1 MNKLVNSDVLRCEM
15 EKQRRKFLSQLTSQL
30 AGIGSLA
37 AAPVLT
43 KAASSY
49 TQVENIRISREP
61 NKTRLVFDLDDSVE
75 YSLFSMHK
83 PERLVIDLKQTRLM
97 NAGVLEEL
105 HSPQLKGIRTGV
117 RKMHDLRV
125 VLDLKSRTTPN
136 SFLLEPKG
144 NNGYRLVIDV
154 KEPAGS
160 RKRKVA
166 KKQNL
171 RDVIVAIDAGH
182 GGNDPGATGR
192 LGTHEKNVTLQIAKR
207 LKKEIDRTKGMR
219 AELIRRSD
227 RFMRLRE
234 RIKRA
239 HELDADLMISVHAD
253 SFPDVRARG
262 ASVYALSVS
271 GATSESARLL
281 AEKEN
286 KVDLLFGDV
295 DLNHKDKMV
304 RQVLL
309 DLSLTGTIESSLD
322 IGDEVL
328 KELGRVGRVHKK
340 KVQQAGFAVLKAPN
354 IPAILLETAFI
365 SNPKE
370 ERKLRSSAHQNK
382 LATAILR
389 GVNDYFSRKAP
400 PGTWLSEAQEHYT
413 IKRGDTLAQI
423 SDKYS
428 LPVSHLRTRNS
439 LRSDELRV
447 GKKLY
452 IPVS

>member
-1 MNKLVNSDVLRCEM
+1 M

-30 AGIGSLA
+30 ASVGALA
-37 AAPVLT
+37 AAPVLGQ
-43 KAASSY
+43 AANAY

-61 NKTRLVFDLDDSVE
+61 NKTRLVFDLNGSVD

-83 PERLVIDLKQTRLM
+83 PERLVIDLKKTRLM
-97 NAGVLEEL
+97 HAGVIEEM
-105 HSPQLKGIRTGV
+105 HSTQLKGIRTGV
-117 RKMHDLRV
+117 RNLHDLRI

-144 NNGYRLVIDV
+144 ENGYRLVIDV
-154 KEPAGS
+154 KEPIAG
-160 RKRKVA
+160 RKKTAA
-166 KKQNL
+166 KKKKL
-171 RDVIVAIDAGH
+171 RDVVVAIDAGH

-192 LGTHEKNVTLQIAKR
+192 LGTHEKTVTLQIAKR
-207 LKKEIDRTKGMR
+207 LKKEIDATKGMR
-219 AELIRRSD
+219 GELIRRSD

-295 DLNHKDKMV
+295 DLNHQDEMV

-370 ERKLRSSAHQNK
+370 ERKLRSRAHQNK
-382 LATAILR
+382 MAKAILR
-389 GVNDYFSRKAP
+389 GVNDYFARKAP

-413 IKRGDTLAQI
+413 IKKGDTLAEI
-423 SDKYS
+423 SNKFGM
-428 LPVSHLRTRNS
+428 PVSHLRTRNS
-439 LRSDELRV
+439 LRSDNLRV
-447 GKKLY
+447 GKKLF

>member
-1 MNKLVNSDVLRCEM
+1 M
-15 EKQRRKFLSQLTSQL
+15 EKQRRKFLSQITGQL
-30 AGIGSLA
+30 AGIGTLA

-43 KAASSY
+43 QAASSY

-154 KEPAGS
+154 KDPAGS
-160 RKRKVA
+160 RKRDVV

-171 RDVIVAIDAGH
+171 RDVVVAIDAGH

-207 LKKEIDRTKGMR
+207 LKKVIDGTKGMR

-286 KVDLLFGDV
+286 KVDMLFGDV
-295 DLNHKDKMV
+295 DLNHKDEMV

-370 ERKLRSSAHQNK
+370 ERKLRSTAHQNK
-382 LATAILR
+382 LASAILR

>member
-1 MNKLVNSDVLRCEM
+1 M

-37 AAPVLT
+37 AVPVLT

-75 YSLFSMHK
+75 YSLFTMHK

-117 RKMHDLRV
+117 RKMHDLRI

-160 RKRKVA
+160 RKREVA

-171 RDVIVAIDAGH
+171 RDVVVAIDAGH

-192 LGTHEKNVTLQIAKR
+192 LGTHEKTVTLQIAKR

-219 AELIRRSD
+219 GELIRRSD
-227 RFMRLRE
+227 RFMRLRD

-253 SFPDVRARG
+253 SFPDSRARG

-328 KELGRVGRVHKK
+328 KELGRVRRVHKK

-370 ERKLRSSAHQNK
+370 ERKLRSRAHQNK

-423 SDKYS
+423 SDRYS

-439 LRSDELRV
+439 LRSDELHV

>member
-1 MNKLVNSDVLRCEM
+1 MK
-15 EKQRRKFLSQLTSQL
+15 KQRRQFLSQLTSRI
-30 AGIGSLA
+30 AGLGVMA
-37 AAPVLT
+37 AAPVLSH
-43 KAASSY
+43 AANSHIS
-49 TQVENIRISREP
+49 VKNIRISREP
-61 NKTRLVFDLDDSVE
+61 NKTRLVFDLDGPVE
-75 YSLFSMHK
+75 HSLFSLHK
-83 PERLVIDLKQTRLM
+83 PERLVLDLKQTRLLDS
-97 NAGVLEEL
+97 GSLESL
-105 HSPQLKGIRTGV
+105 HSRQLKSIRIGV
-117 RKMHDLRV
+117 RNTHDLRV

-144 NNGYRLVIDV
+144 NNGHRLVIDV
-154 KEPAGS
+154 KEQIS
-160 RKRKVA
+160 SSQKRDVA
-166 KKQNL
+166 QKKAL
-171 RDVIVAIDAGH
+171 RDVVVAIDAGH
-182 GGNDPGATGR
+182 GGNDPGATGS
-192 LGTHEKNVTLQIAKR
+192 LGTHEKNVTLQIARR
-207 LKKEIDRTKGMR
+207 LKKEIDSTKGMR
-219 AELIRRSD
+219 GELIRSKD
-227 RFMRLRE
+227 RFMHLRN
-234 RIKRA
+234 RIKKA
-239 HELDADLMISVHAD
+239 HELDADLMISIHAD
-253 SFPDVRARG
+253 SFPDARARG

-295 DLNHKDKMV
+295 DLNHQDKMV

-340 KVQQAGFAVLKAPN
+340 RVQQAGFAVLKAPN

-370 ERKLRSSAHQNK
+370 ERKLRSTAHQNK
-382 LATAILR
+382 LAKAILR

-400 PGTWLSEAQEHYT
+400 PGTWLSESQDHYV
-413 IKRGDTLAQI
+413 IKKGDTLAEI

-439 LRSDELRV
+439 LRGDNLRV
-447 GKKLY
+447 GAKLY
-452 IPVS
+452 IPAG

>member
-1 MNKLVNSDVLRCEM
+1 M
-15 EKQRRKFLSQLTSQL
+15 ENQRRKFLSQLTCQL
-30 AGIGSLA
+30 AGMGTLA
-37 AAPVLT
+37 AAPALSQAAVPYT
-43 KAASSY
+43 K
-49 TQVENIRISREP
+49 VENIRISREP
-61 NKTRLVFDLDDSVE
+61 SKTRLVFDLNDSVE

-83 PERLVIDLKQTRLM
+83 PERLVIDLKKTRLM
-97 NAGVLEEL
+97 HAGVLEEL

-117 RKMHDLRV
+117 RNLHDLRI

-144 NNGYRLVIDV
+144 ENGYRLVIDV
-154 KEPAGS
+154 KEPVSGHKKTA
-160 RKRKVA
+160 A
-166 KKQNL
+166 KNKKL
-171 RDVIVAIDAGH
+171 RDIVVAIDAGH

-192 LGTHEKNVTLQIAKR
+192 LGTHEKTVTLQIAKR
-207 LKKEIDRTKGMR
+207 LKREVDATKGMR
-219 AELIRRSD
+219 GELIRRSD

-295 DLNHKDKMV
+295 DLNHQDKMV

-340 KVQQAGFAVLKAPN
+340 RVQQAGFAVLKAPN

-370 ERKLRSSAHQNK
+370 ERKLRSRAHQNK
-382 LATAILR
+382 MAKAILR
-389 GVNDYFSRKAP
+389 GVNDYFARKAP

-413 IKRGDTLAQI
+413 VKKGDTLAEI
-423 SDKYS
+423 SNKFGT
-428 LPVSHLRTRNS
+428 PVSHLRTRNS
-439 LRSDELRV
+439 LRSDNLRV
-447 GKKLY
+447 GKKLF

>member
-1 MNKLVNSDVLRCEM
+1 M
-15 EKQRRKFLSQLTSQL
+15 EKQRRQFLSQLTGQL

-37 AAPVLT
+37 AAPVLSR
-43 KAASSY
+43 AADSY
-49 TQVENIRISREP
+49 TKVENIRMSREP
-61 NKTRLVFDLDDSVE
+61 NKTRLVFDLNGSVD

-83 PERLVIDLKQTRLM
+83 PERLVIDIKQTRLM
-97 NAGVLEEL
+97 HAGVLEEL

-117 RKMHDLRV
+117 RNLHDLRI

-144 NNGYRLVIDV
+144 QNGYRLVIDV
-154 KEPAGS
+154 KEAGGT
-160 RKRKVA
+160 RQKQVA
-166 KKQNL
+166 KKKKL
-171 RDVIVAIDAGH
+171 RDVVVAIDAGH

-192 LGTHEKNVTLQIAKR
+192 LGTHEKIVTLQIAKR
-207 LKKEIDRTKGMR
+207 LKKEIDATKGMR
-219 AELIRRSD
+219 GELIRRSD

-239 HELDADLMISVHAD
+239 HELNADLMISVHAD

-295 DLNHKDKMV
+295 DLNHQDEMV

-370 ERKLRSSAHQNK
+370 ERKLRSRAHQNK
-382 LATAILR
+382 MAKAILR
-389 GVNDYFSRKAP
+389 GVNDYFARKAP
-400 PGTWLSEAQEHYT
+400 PGTWLSEALEHYT
-413 IKRGDTLAQI
+413 VKKGDTLAQL
-423 SDKYS
+423 SDRFGM
-428 LPVSHLRTRNS
+428 PVSHLRTRNS
-439 LRSDELRV
+439 LRSDDLRI

>member
-1 MNKLVNSDVLRCEM
+1 MK
-15 EKQRRKFLSQLTSQL
+15 KQRRQFLSQLTSHI
-30 AGIGSLA
+30 AGIGALA
-37 AAPVLT
+37 SVPALSR
-43 KAASSY
+43 AASSHIN
-49 TQVENIRISREP
+49 VKNIRISREP
-61 NKTRLVFDLDDSVE
+61 DKTRLVFDLDGPVDH
-75 YSLFSMHK
+75 SLFSLHK

-97 NAGVLEEL
+97 NVSVLEDL
-105 HSPQLKGIRTGV
+105 HSQQLKSIRTGV
-117 RKMHDLRV
+117 RNGDDLRV
-125 VLDLKSRTTPN
+125 VLDLNSRTAPS

-144 NNGYRLVIDV
+144 KNGHRLVIDV
-154 KEPAGS
+154 KEQQFAS
-160 RKRKVA
+160 
-166 KKQNL
+166 KKTAEPKKHKL
-171 RDVIVAIDAGH
+171 RDVVVAIDAGH

-192 LGTHEKNVTLQIAKR
+192 LGTYEKDVTLQIARR
-207 LKKEIDRTKGMR
+207 LKKEIDGTKGMR
-219 AELIRRSD
+219 GELIRSKD

-234 RIKRA
+234 RIKKA
-239 HELDADLMISVHAD
+239 HEINADLMISVHAD
-253 SFPDVRARG
+253 SFPDARARG

-295 DLNHKDKMV
+295 DINHQDAMV
-304 RQVLL
+304 KQVLL

-370 ERKLRSSAHQNK
+370 ERKLRSSSHQNK
-382 LATAILR
+382 LSKAILR

-400 PGTWLSEAQEHYT
+400 PGTWLAEAQEQYI
-413 IKRGDTLAQI
+413 IKKGDTLAKI
-423 SDKYS
+423 SDRYGM
-428 LPVSHLRTRNS
+428 PVSHLRTRNS
-439 LRSDELRV
+439 LRSDELLEGAR
-447 GKKLY
+447 LY

>member
-1 MNKLVNSDVLRCEM
+1 M

-30 AGIGSLA
+30 AGVGALA
-37 AAPVLT
+37 AAPVLSQAAGKYT
-43 KAASSY
+43 KV
-49 TQVENIRISREP
+49 QNIRISREP
-61 NKTRLVFDLDDSVE
+61 NKTRLVFDLSGSVD

-97 NAGVLEEL
+97 DAGAIEEL

-117 RKMHDLRV
+117 RKLHDLRI

-136 SFLLEPKG
+136 SFLLEPKNG
-144 NNGYRLVIDV
+144 NGYRLVIDV
-154 KEPAGS
+154 KEPVSGRAKDIA
-160 RKRKVA
+160 RKR
-166 KKQNL
+166 NP

-207 LKKEIDRTKGMR
+207 LKKVIDATKGMNGQ
-219 AELIRRSD
+219 LIRRSD
-227 RFMRLRE
+227 RFMHLRD

-239 HELDADLMISVHAD
+239 HELDA
-253 SFPDVRARG
+253 
-262 ASVYALSVS
+262 
-271 GATSESARLL
+271 ERLL

-286 KVDLLFGDV
+286 KVDMLFGDV
-295 DLNHKDKMV
+295 NLNHKDKMV

-365 SNPKE
+365 SNPRE
-370 ERKLRSSAHQNK
+370 ERKLRNSAHQSK
-382 LATAILR
+382 VAKAILR
-389 GVNDYFSRKAP
+389 GVNDYFARKAP

-413 IKRGDTLAQI
+413 VKKGDTLAQI
-423 SDKYS
+423 SDKFGM
-428 LPVSHLRTRNS
+428 PVSHLRTRNS
-439 LRSDELRV
+439 LRSDQLRV

>member
-1 MNKLVNSDVLRCEM
+1 MQ
-15 EKQRRKFLSQLTSQL
+15 KQRRKFLSQLTTQL
-30 AGIGSLA
+30 ASIGTLA
-37 AAPVLT
+37 ATPLLSQ
-43 KAASSY
+43 AAKSY

-61 NKTRLVFDLDDSVE
+61 NKTRLVFDLDGSVD
-75 YSLFSMHK
+75 YSLFTMHK

-97 NAGVLEEL
+97 HAGVLEEL
-105 HSPQLKGIRTGV
+105 HSRQLKGIRSGV
-117 RKMHDLRV
+117 RKLHDLRI

-144 NNGYRLVIDV
+144 TNGYRLVIDV
-154 KEPAGS
+154 KEQ
-160 RKRKVA
+160 KVVA
-166 KKQNL
+166 SKQLVNKKQL
-171 RDVIVAIDAGH
+171 RDVVVAIDAGH

-192 LGTHEKNVTLQIAKR
+192 NGTREKDITLQIARR
-207 LKKEIDRTKGMR
+207 LKRTIDATKGMKG
-219 AELIRRSD
+219 ELVRSSD
-227 RFMRLRE
+227 RFMRLRD

-239 HELDADLMISVHAD
+239 HQVDADLMISIHAD
-253 SFPDVRARG
+253 SFPDARARG

-382 LATAILR
+382 LAKAILR

-400 PGTWLSEAQEHYT
+400 PGTWLSEAQQHYT
-413 IKRGDTLAQI
+413 VKPGDTLAAI
-423 SDKYS
+423 SHRFK
-428 LPVSHLRTRNS
+428 LPVAHLRTRNA
-439 LRSDELRV
+439 LRSDALRV
-447 GKKLY
+447 GKKLF

>member
-15 EKQRRKFLSQLTSQL
+15 EKQRRKFLSQLTGQL

-160 RKRKVA
+160 KKREVA

-171 RDVIVAIDAGH
+171 RDVVVAIDAGH

-207 LKKEIDRTKGMR
+207 LKKVIDGTKGMR

-382 LATAILR
+382 LASAILR

-439 LRSDELRV
+439 LRSDDLRV

>member
-1 MNKLVNSDVLRCEM
+1 M
-15 EKQRRKFLSQLTSQL
+15 EKQRRQFLTQLSSRL
-30 AGIGSLA
+30 AGLGSLA
-37 AAPVLT
+37 AAPILSRAATSATDGHT
-43 KAASSY
+43 K
-49 TQVENIRISREP
+49 VENIRISREP
-61 NKTRLVFDLDDSVE
+61 NKTRLVFDLSGTVKH
-75 YSLFSMHK
+75 SLFALHN
-83 PERLVIDLKQTRLM
+83 PERLVIDLKKTGLM

-105 HSPQLKGIRTGV
+105 HSEQLKGIRTGV
-117 RKMHDLRV
+117 RNTHDLRI
-125 VLDLKSRTTPN
+125 VLDLKSRANPS

-144 NNGYRLVIDV
+144 ANGYRLVIDV
-154 KEPAGS
+154 TEQSAKP
-160 RKRKVA
+160 RKPLV
-166 KKQNL
+166 KKKKNL

-192 LGTHEKNVTLQIAKR
+192 LGTHEKNITLQIARR
-207 LKKEIDRTKGMR
+207 LKKIVDGTRGMK
-219 AELIRRSD
+219 AELIRSSD

-239 HELDADLMISVHAD
+239 HELDADLMISIHAD
-253 SFPDVRARG
+253 SFPDKRARG

-286 KVDLLFGDV
+286 KVDMLFGDV
-295 DLNHKDKMV
+295 DLNHPDQMV

-382 LATAILR
+382 LAKAILR
-389 GVNDYFSRKAP
+389 GANDYFARKAP
-400 PGTWLSEAQEHYT
+400 PGTWLSESQAHYVV
-413 IKRGDTLAQI
+413 KKGDTLAAI
-423 SDKYS
+423 GDHYR
-428 LPVSHLRTRNS
+428 LPVSHIRTRNS
-439 LRSDELRV
+439 LRTDQLRV
-447 GKKLY
+447 GSKLY
-452 IPVS
+452 IPMS

>member
-1 MNKLVNSDVLRCEM
+1 MQ
-15 EKQRRKFLSQLTSQL
+15 KQRRKFLSQLTSQL
-30 AGIGSLA
+30 AGMGALA
-37 AAPVLT
+37 AAPVISQ
-43 KAASSY
+43 AASSY
-49 TQVENIRISREP
+49 TKVENIRMSREP

-97 NAGVLEEL
+97 HAGVLEEL

-117 RKMHDLRV
+117 RKLHDLRI

-144 NNGYRLVIDV
+144 ENGYRLVIDV
-154 KEPAGS
+154 KEPLS
-160 RKRKVA
+160 LRKKDLA
-166 KKQNL
+166 KNKKL
-171 RDVIVAIDAGH
+171 RDVVVAIDAGH

-192 LGTHEKNVTLQIAKR
+192 LGTHEKTVTLQIAKR
-207 LKKEIDRTKGMR
+207 LKKEIDATKGMR

-253 SFPDVRARG
+253 SFPDARARG

-271 GATSESARLL
+271 GASSESARLL

-295 DLNHKDKMV
+295 NLNHQDKMV

-370 ERKLRSSAHQNK
+370 ERKLRSSAHQSK
-382 LATAILR
+382 MAKAILR
-389 GVNDYFSRKAP
+389 GVNDYFARKAP

-413 IKRGDTLAQI
+413 IKKGDTLAQI
-423 SDKYS
+423 SNKFGM
-428 LPVSHLRTRNS
+428 PVSHLRTRNS
-439 LRSDELRV
+439 LRSDTLRV
-447 GKKLY
+447 GKKIY

>member
-1 MNKLVNSDVLRCEM
+1 M
-15 EKQRRKFLSQLTSQL
+15 EKQRRKFLSQITSHL
-30 AGIGSLA
+30 AGAGALA
-37 AAPVLT
+37 AAPTIVQ
-43 KAASSY
+43 AASSH
-49 TQVENIRISREP
+49 VNVKNIRMSREP
-61 NKTRLVFDLDDSVE
+61 DKTRLVFDLDGSVSH
-75 YSLFSMHK
+75 SLFTLHK
-83 PERLVIDLKQTRLM
+83 PERLVIDLKRTRLM
-97 NAGVLEEL
+97 DAGDLEDM
-105 HSPQLKGIRTGV
+105 HSPQLKGIRSGV
-117 RKMHDLRV
+117 RNTNDLRV
-125 VLDLKSRTTPN
+125 VLDLTSRATPS

-144 NNGYRLVIDV
+144 SNGHRLVIDV
-154 KEPAGS
+154 KAPAGTVQ
-160 RKRKVA
+160 KEAV
-166 KKQNL
+166 KKKKL
-171 RDVIVAIDAGH
+171 RDVVVAIDPGH
-182 GGNDPGATGR
+182 GGKDPGATGR
-192 LGTHEKNVTLQIAKR
+192 LGTHEKNVTLQIARR
-207 LKKEIDRTKGMR
+207 LKKIIDGTKGMR
-219 AELIRRSD
+219 GELVRSND
-227 RFMRLRE
+227 RFMRLRD

-239 HELDADLMISVHAD
+239 HAINADLMISIHAD

-271 GATSESARLL
+271 GASSESARLL

-286 KVDLLFGDV
+286 KVDMLFGDV
-295 DLNHKDKMV
+295 DLNHQDEMV

-382 LATAILR
+382 VAKAILR

-413 IKRGDTLAQI
+413 IKKGDTLAQI
-423 SDKYS
+423 SDKYR

-439 LRSDELRV
+439 LRSDDLRV

>member
-1 MNKLVNSDVLRCEM
+1 MK
-15 EKQRRKFLSQLTSQL
+15 KQRRQFLSQLTSRI
-30 AGIGSLA
+30 AGLGAMA
-37 AAPVLT
+37 AVPALT
-43 KAASSY
+43 QAASQSDAPHIS
-49 TQVENIRISREP
+49 VKNIRISREP
-61 NKTRLVFDLDDSVE
+61 NKTRLVFDLDGPVKH
-75 YSLFSMHK
+75 SLFALHK
-83 PERLVIDLKQTRLM
+83 PERLVLDLKQTRLM
-97 NAGVLEEL
+97 DSGVLQAL
-105 HSPQLKGIRTGV
+105 HSRQLKSIRMGV
-117 RKMHDLRV
+117 RNTHDLRI

-144 NNGYRLVIDV
+144 NNGHRLVVDV
-154 KEPAGS
+154 KEQVDSAS
-160 RKRKVA
+160 LAHKETD
-166 KKQNL
+166 KKKSL

-192 LGTHEKNVTLQIAKR
+192 LGTHEKNVTLQIAHR
-207 LKKEIDRTKGMR
+207 LKKEIDATKGMR
-219 AELIRRSD
+219 GELIRDKD
-227 RFMRLRE
+227 RFMHLRD
-234 RIKRA
+234 RIKKA
-239 HELDADLMISVHAD
+239 HKIDADLMISIHAD
-253 SFPDVRARG
+253 SFPDSRARG

-286 KVDLLFGDV
+286 KVDLLFGDI

-328 KELGRVGRVHKK
+328 KELGRVGRIHKK
-340 KVQQAGFAVLKAPN
+340 RVQQAGFAVLKAPN

-370 ERKLRSSAHQNK
+370 ERKLRSKAHQNK
-382 LATAILR
+382 LAKAILR

-400 PGTWLSEAQEHYT
+400 PGTWLSEAQDHYV
-413 IKRGDTLAQI
+413 IKKGDTLAEI

-439 LRSDELRV
+439 LRSDDLRV
-447 GKKLY
+447 GNKLY
-452 IPVS
+452 IPAS

>member
-1 MNKLVNSDVLRCEM
+1 M
-15 EKQRRKFLSQLTSQL
+15 EKQRRKFLSQITGQL
-30 AGIGSLA
+30 AGIGTLA

-43 KAASSY
+43 QAASSY

-117 RKMHDLRV
+117 RKMHDLRI

-154 KEPAGS
+154 KEPVGS
-160 RKRKVA
+160 RKKAVA

-171 RDVIVAIDAGH
+171 RDVVVAIDAGH

-207 LKKEIDRTKGMR
+207 LKKVIDGTKGMR

-295 DLNHKDKMV
+295 DLNHKDEMV

-370 ERKLRSSAHQNK
+370 ERKLRSRAHQNK
-382 LATAILR
+382 LASAILR

-439 LRSDELRV
+439 LRSDDLRV

>member
-1 MNKLVNSDVLRCEM
+1 M

-61 NKTRLVFDLDDSVE
+61 DKTRLVFDLDNSVE
-75 YSLFSMHK
+75 YSLFTMHK

-117 RKMHDLRV
+117 RKMHDLRI

-144 NNGYRLVIDV
+144 RNGYRLVIDV

-160 RKRKVA
+160 RKREVV

-171 RDVIVAIDAGH
+171 RDVVVAIDAGH

-207 LKKEIDRTKGMR
+207 LKKVIDGTKGMKG
-219 AELIRRSD
+219 ELIRRSD

-253 SFPDVRARG
+253 SFPDARARG

-413 IKRGDTLAQI
+413 IKKGDTLAQI

-439 LRSDELRV
+439 LRSDDLRV